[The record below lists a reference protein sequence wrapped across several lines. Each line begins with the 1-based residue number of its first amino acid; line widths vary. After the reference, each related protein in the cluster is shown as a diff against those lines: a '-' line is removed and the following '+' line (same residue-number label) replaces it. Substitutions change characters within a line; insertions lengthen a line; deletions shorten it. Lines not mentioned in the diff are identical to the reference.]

1 MELGAQD
8 RGYSWITFILRIMS
22 SLGTEL
28 KINVHVEDVQYGEIY
43 AVVLDGLRTVKV
55 IRKSITKGM

>member
-1 MELGAQD
+1 
-8 RGYSWITFILRIMS
+8 MS

-43 AVVLDGLRTVKV
+43 AVVLDGLRNVKV